1 VTGNQRPGRIVIG
14 TLGLDQHEVGAMAIS
29 QFLVRQGYEVIYL
42 GRFNTPERLAAV
54 AGQEDADL
62 IGVSV
67 HSWEFLA
74 YADELV
80 ARCRDLG
87 IGLVLGGSVLTDRDQ
102 ADLLARG
109 ADAAFGPYASEAAM
123 LRQIDGIVHR
133 VRAGDAATHPFGRK
147 DASLPGPLAGRVVIV
162 TGAARG
168 LGRAY
173 TLELCRQGAAVVAT
187 DVDEAALKEAAGA
200 VRDGPGSVHAQAC
213 DITDP
218 DAPRLLL
225 RTALRRY
232 GQLHGL
238 VSNAGLLR
246 SGPILRLD
254 DDDLRLLLDV
264 HVTAAFRLLRVIG
277 GYWRAEAKAGR
288 TIDAAAVLTTSS
300 AGLYGFRAEA
310 AYSAAK
316 AAVAMLARVGADEL
330 GRYGATVN
338 TIAPV
343 ARTRLT
349 EWLGDG
355 SEEPA
360 GDPLAAEHVA
370 PVVAWLLG
378 PGARDVTGRVLE
390 AGNSH
395 ISVPSAWQPGTA
407 FPLPPLMSPA
417 AADALLP
424 RVLASATPPPALV
437 TQVATKVI
445 VSSGS

>member
-1 VTGNQRPGRIVIG
+1 VTGNKRPGRIVIG

-54 AGQEDADL
+54 AEQEDADL

-102 ADLLARG
+102 ADLIARG
-109 ADAAFGPYASEAAM
+109 ADAVFGPYASEAAM
-123 LRQIDGIVHR
+123 LHQIDAIAHR
-133 VRAGDAATHPFGRK
+133 VRAGDAAPHPFGTK
-147 DASLPGPLAGRVVIV
+147 DAGLPGPLLAGPLAGRVVIV

-187 DVDEAALKEAAGA
+187 DVDEAALKEMADA
-200 VRDGPGSVHAQAC
+200 VRDVPGSVHAQAC

-254 DDDLRLLLDV
+254 DDDLRLLLDI

-277 GYWRAEAKAGR
+277 GYWRAEARAGR
-288 TIDAAAVLTTSS
+288 AIDAAVVLTTSS

-310 AYSAAK
+310 AY
-316 AAVAMLARVGADEL
+316 RGP
-330 GRYGATVN
+330 GRRPPG
-338 TIAPV
+338 
-343 ARTRLT
+343 RR
-349 EWLGDG
+349 ERR
-355 SEEPA
+355 A
-360 GDPLAAEHVA
+360 GDRLAARAGRAGRHW
-370 PVVAWLLG
+370 PG
-378 PGARDVTGRVLE
+378 PGGRERPDLGARHLAARH
-390 AGNSH
+390 A
-395 ISVPSAWQPGTA
+395 VP
-407 FPLPPLMSPA
+407 
-417 AADALLP
+417 AADAHVP
-424 RVLASATPPPALV
+424 RGGGRPAAPRPRQRHTITSAAHLTARSNR
-437 TQVATKVI
+437 A
-445 VSSGS
+445 